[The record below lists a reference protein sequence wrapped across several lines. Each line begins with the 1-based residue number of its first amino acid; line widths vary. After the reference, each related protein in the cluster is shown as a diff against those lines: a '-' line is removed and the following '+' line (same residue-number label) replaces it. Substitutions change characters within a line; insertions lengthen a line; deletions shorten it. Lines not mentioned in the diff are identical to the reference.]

1 MLQIY
6 WENHGF
12 SNKITTQSTLPSELL
27 KKKCPKVLDW
37 PSYSPDLNPIENLW
51 AIMKKRVEKKVNQ
64 RILQKKS
71 IGLDDFL
78 LIIRSEWDNIDKSY
92 QIYVL
97 E

>member
-1 MLQIY
+1 MLSNLL
-6 WENHGF
+6 EN
-12 SNKITTQSTLPSELL
+12 SKITTQSTLPSELL

-51 AIMKKRVEKKVNQ
+51 AIMKKRVVNQ

-78 LIIRSEWDNIDKSY
+78 LIIRSEWDNIDKSEFMFWNEKAFRGCY
-92 QIYVL
+92 
-97 E
+97 

>member
-1 MLQIY
+1 MP
-6 WENHGF
+6 ESF
-12 SNKITTQSTLPSELL
+12 
-27 KKKCPKVLDW
+27 DW

-78 LIIRSEWDNIDKSY
+78 LIIRSEWDNIDKS
-92 QIYVL
+92 ILSNLCSGMKERL
-97 E
+97 EAVIEKGGLTIDH